1 MGVCCGAA
9 DRRGKRIY
17 NRCSLL
23 AAGVA
28 DSRPYNKPCGG
39 GEIME
44 GNSCYKAG
52 LPVGAGGSGNV
63 ACSAPYRT
71 AHGTGD
77 NRHYRRCFLA
87 LVVPGVSSHC
97 KGAYVAGQSAR

>member
-1 MGVCCGAA
+1 MGICCGEA
-9 DRRGKRIY
+9 DRRGKRDY

-23 AAGVA
+23 AAGVT
-28 DSRPYNKPCGG
+28 DSPLIASPVGG

-44 GNSCYKAG
+44 GNNRYKAG
-52 LPVGAGGSGNV
+52 SPVGAGGSGNV

-71 AHGTGD
+71 AHGTGN